1 MYDVRGPT
9 LIFTTQTHNP
19 VTEQHTGYIFSLYD
33 CHMRKPREFFFCNL
47 FEAATMAAYWGA
59 DLLMNPDAT
68 PEQLTA
74 VDYAGRIF
82 DESAFQRGPPD
93 GRASGRAK
101 YLAKLRMQEYNEQ
114 RASEALEA
122 SELEE
127 LTEDFGYLAD
137 IDFTGEAS

>member
-1 MYDVRGPT
+1 
-9 LIFTTQTHNP
+9 
-19 VTEQHTGYIFSLYD
+19 
-33 CHMRKPREFFFCNL
+33 
-47 FEAATMAAYWGA
+47 MAAYWGA
-59 DLLMNPDAT
+59 DLLMNPDTT
-68 PEQLTA
+68 PERLTA

-114 RASEALEA
+114 RASEALEGA

-137 IDFTGEAS
+137 IDFTGEPS